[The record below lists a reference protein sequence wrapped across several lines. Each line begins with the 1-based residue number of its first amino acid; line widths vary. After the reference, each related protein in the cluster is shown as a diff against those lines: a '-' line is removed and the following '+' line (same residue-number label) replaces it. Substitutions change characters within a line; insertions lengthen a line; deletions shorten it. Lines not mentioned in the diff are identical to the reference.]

1 MSKLGR
7 YGKHLRFRRGVPT
20 FSAVKLREPP
30 CLVPR
35 LNPFIVDHGLV
46 FDRMRRQCPRSIKH
60 HRHGTP
66 PAPRRPV
73 ELPRE
78 VLPGVT
84 TVAGFHTNVRGGRQP
99 PLDYTRQISGENV
112 GMQPTDFCC
121 RPGRQRLHLNVHRL
135 HGHVHH
141 RQLCARGAACLPG
154 DFRGAI
160 GELELTTK

>member
-35 LNPFIVDHGLV
+35 LNPFIVDHRLI

-66 PAPRRPV
+66 PRPPPTGRAPSRGASRRHNRCGVSHKRARRPAAPSR
-73 ELPRE
+73 L
-78 VLPGVT
+78 
-84 TVAGFHTNVRGGRQP
+84 
-99 PLDYTRQISGENV
+99 YTANLRRKRWHAAKRTFIV
-112 GMQPTDFCC
+112 V
-121 RPGRQRLHLNVHRL
+121 GRQRLHLNVHRL